1 MNAKCYSFHFSIEE
15 RQLEEVLLSVLHTIL
30 FHRTTGKFT
39 YQREG
44 SYTIGTLGS
53 ADVDCQTVDLT
64 YIRCNSKSLD
74 QNLRK
79 QVIQFK
85 EALKSNAAAKCGN
98 VILEFYQKKK
108 ARWPFGIELISWEM
122 WNINLNINRLK
133 SEQERQRYREK
144 VGESISEKVIE
155 IAQAINRPDYVP
167 KMPNQSELGNVFDT
181 SYMDVQPYLYKITCQ
196 LSNDASISV
205 GSTMRKLIRD
215 TFSY

>member
-1 MNAKCYSFHFSIEE
+1 
-15 RQLEEVLLSVLHTIL
+15 
-30 FHRTTGKFT
+30 
-39 YQREG
+39 
-44 SYTIGTLGS
+44 
-53 ADVDCQTVDLT
+53 
-64 YIRCNSKSLD
+64 
-74 QNLRK
+74 
-79 QVIQFK
+79 
-85 EALKSNAAAKCGN
+85 
-98 VILEFYQKKK
+98 
-108 ARWPFGIELISWEM
+108 M

-181 SYMDVQPYLYKITCQ
+181 SYTDVQPYLYKITCQ
-196 LSNDASISV
+196 LSTDASISV